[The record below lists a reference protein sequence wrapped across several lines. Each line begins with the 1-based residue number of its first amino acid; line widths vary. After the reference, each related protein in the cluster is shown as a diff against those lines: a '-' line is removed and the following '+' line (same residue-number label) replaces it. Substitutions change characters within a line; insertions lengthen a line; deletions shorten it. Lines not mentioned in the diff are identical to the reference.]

1 MRFVAFARVRLPPSV
16 TVKLLL
22 APKFG
27 VIVAPS
33 VSVAIVIY
41 ALPEA
46 DMVVVLV
53 TVDALTV
60 PEPIVA
66 LLIVRLPTVVVV
78 EDAAIEVLPSVIG
91 KPEDAAAVDTQAVPF
106 DAKTLPFVPGATKV
120 TEPVPLPIKT
130 LLAVKVAKPVPPC
143 AAVIGVET
151 LVTVA
156 LTSVKLLTVLMVF
169 PSCTAVLPIVIGV
182 AKFVSN

>member
-33 VSVAIVIY
+33 VSVAIVIK

-53 TVDALTV
+53 TFEALTR
-60 PEPIVA
+60 PDATFA
-66 LLIVRLPTVVVV
+66 LLIVKFPTAVVV

-106 DAKTLPFVPGATKV
+106 DDKTLPAVPGATKV
-120 TEPVPLPIKT
+120 TDPVPLPMMT
-130 LLAVKVAKPVPPC
+130 LLAVREV
-143 AAVIGVET
+143 
-151 LVTVA
+151 
-156 LTSVKLLTVLMVF
+156 
-169 PSCTAVLPIVIGV
+169 
-182 AKFVSN
+182 